1 VETIALSALR
11 VSQIAMLLPQ
21 VLGELVVP
29 TISLAMASTLK
40 TTWNVAKE
48 LDQIHTMNSL
58 AVASR
63 SDLRLKA

>member
-1 VETIALSALR
+1 
-11 VSQIAMLLPQ
+11 MLLPQ